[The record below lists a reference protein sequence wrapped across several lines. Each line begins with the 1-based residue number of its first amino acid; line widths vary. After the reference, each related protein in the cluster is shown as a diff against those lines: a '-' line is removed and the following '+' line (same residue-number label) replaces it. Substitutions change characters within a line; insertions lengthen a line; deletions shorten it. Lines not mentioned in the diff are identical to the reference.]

1 MSAEPIYVQTSATPA
16 IIQPVPGPIK
26 SASLSH
32 EPIPVVQTTEEP
44 ATLVT
49 VQTLQPVA
57 SFQGENTANGSR
69 SVSISSQHTS
79 YPITLS
85 KTYIHKMTRHWSR
98 STLVSCSNCGHT
110 GQSIV
115 HKRIGLKWYPF
126 FFALAIES
134 FICCTLLVVI
144 VTFFFIGPFCLL
156 FFLCDWCK
164 DSYQFYLAGS
174 YL

>member
-16 IIQPVPGPIK
+16 IIQPVPGPIQ

-85 KTYIHKMTRHWSR
+85 KT

-115 HKRIGLKWYPF
+115 HKRIGLK
-126 FFALAIES
+126 
-134 FICCTLLVVI
+134 CLLVVI

-164 DSYQFYLAGS
+164 DSYRFYLAGS